1 MRKLFIFVIVFFSFF
16 NKSFASGLAGLS
28 SWNGLEITCN
38 IEGFTREFKIYLSEI
53 ISLNDLSGKS
63 KYEVVKQEID
73 IIVGTRIK
81 NKYTKDYIIIDKKTS
96 SVTIGEYKKNLK
108 NENEVST
115 SSEGF
120 CNRKLD

>member
-1 MRKLFIFVIVFFSFF
+1 MRKLFIFVIIFFSFF
-16 NKSFASGLAGLS
+16 NKSFASGLAAL

-38 IEGFTREFKIYLSEI
+38 IEGFTREFKIYYSEI
-53 ISLNDLSGKS
+53 ISGKS
-63 KYEVVKQEID
+63 KYEVVKQEAD

-108 NENEVST
+108 NENEIST
-115 SSEGF
+115 SSIGF

>member
-38 IEGFTREFKIYLSEI
+38 IEKFTWQFKIYLPEI
-53 ISLNDLSGKS
+53 ISFNDLSGES

-73 IIVGTRIK
+73 TIVGTRIK

-115 SSEGF
+115 SSVGF